1 MNGLFLYVA
10 IDNVFHPSGIIQNG
24 RRKLLY
30 KSHGQSFNYIM
41 KLFVDFKAKYN
52 WKCPRFKRFLK
63 CANGKGQKYN
73 GSKQSWA
80 RTKNCTYF
88 LYPIYFLITPIVH
101 CVPGSWTN
109 YNISRTIVPYLYKL
123 YYSTLILWQYRL
135 WRFLGRQYWKGV
147 WLKTDCSQIKLLNFE
162 NWASL

>member
-1 MNGLFLYVA
+1 MSTLRPN
-10 IDNVFHPSGIIQNG
+10 ITENVRVLKDLKDRKKIIC
-24 RRKLLY
+24 LLIHFY
-30 KSHGQSFNYIM
+30 
-41 KLFVDFKAKYN
+41 LKYT
-52 WKCPRFKRFLK
+52 
-63 CANGKGQKYN
+63 NGKGQKYN

-80 RTKNCTYF
+80 CTKNCSYF